1 MTENKDHDKLFNDLD
16 ALNEEQIEVGLAAG
30 VWSEQVRPLVQH
42 YLYDLKLKR
51 VEAAAEQLDEMRKAA
66 RVAVSEAIKSKTR
79 ATAALIIASGAM
91 LAAMLAAL
99 VAFLAL
105 RKYGF
110 EPPW

>member
-1 MTENKDHDKLFNDLD
+1 MTENQDHDKLFADLD
-16 ALNEEQIEVGLAAG
+16 ALSEEQIQIGLAAG
-30 VWSEQVRPLVQH
+30 VWSEPVRPLVQH

-51 VEAAAEQLDEMRKAA
+51 VEAAAEQLDDVREAA
-66 RVAVSEAIKSKTR
+66 RVAVEEAVKSRTR
-79 ATAALIIASGAM
+79 ATAALIIAGGAM

>member
-1 MTENKDHDKLFNDLD
+1 MTENQDKLFADLD
-16 ALNEEQIEVGLAAG
+16 ALTEEQIEVGLAAG
-30 VWSEQVRPLVQH
+30 VWDEQVRPLVQY

-51 VEAAAEQLDEMRKAA
+51 VEAAAEQLDEMREAA
-66 RVAVSEAIKSKTR
+66 RVAVSEAVKSKMR